1 MGVPQITII
10 VLYALSLGVN
20 LANHGEKREGKYN
33 FWSSLIVCIL
43 LFTLLKSGGF
53 FE

>member
-20 LANHGEKREGKYN
+20 LANHGKKRGDKYN

-43 LFTLLKSGGF
+43 LFMLLKSGGF